1 MLSPGPS
8 NNIYILG
15 SCFFSPSALP
25 ISSPSSGSQLFAIAA
40 AVGKQV
46 AFKEAFKPR
55 LIP

>member
-8 NNIYILG
+8 TIFTFWAAA
-15 SCFFSPSALP
+15 SSPSALP

-40 AVGKQV
+40 AAGKQV

-55 LIP
+55 